1 MEEDHIEEAICIDE
15 DTEEPVHADTG
26 FDTLPQNHHPR
37 KLPNIPRNPEIY
49 EPSPGIFKYI
59 RKENR
64 TAILPK
70 VGSDDSVGN
79 CSGFGGV
86 SFGNSEVEAGDE
98 VNDESKN
105 CFVAKGISDE
115 MSVELECYDE
125 AAHIVC
131 MSQQIEPEV
140 FRRRKATSRDNRTF
154 AKPASVATKVISF
167 QESKESSSS
176 NPQNLYRP
184 PKLDDRN
191 IGGLHPQSQSVSS
204 AEIQKF
210 IPEDS
215 DDIAALKS
223 KLNRAM
229 QLYTLQRRQLVK
241 LSGRVKSLT
250 RKNQRLSEQAQASN
264 SNTNQPSPCLA
275 TDTKYVILFENLIRP
290 EAMKTI
296 MTAIATA
303 DKS

>member
-1 MEEDHIEEAICIDE
+1 MEGDRIEEAICIGE
-15 DTEEPVHADTG
+15 DPEEPVQADTG
-26 FDTLPQNHHPR
+26 LDTLPQNHHPR

-64 TAILPK
+64 TAILAK
-70 VGSDDSVGN
+70 DVSDDSVGN
-79 CSGFGGV
+79 CSSLGGI
-86 SFGNSEVEAGDE
+86 SFDTSEGVAANE
-98 VNDESKN
+98 VNESKN
-105 CFVAKGISDE
+105 SFVAKGISDE

-140 FRRRKATSRDNRTF
+140 FKRRKVASRDNRTF
-154 AKPASVATKVISF
+154 AKPASVATKVINF
-167 QESKESSSS
+167 QEPKESSSS

-184 PKLDDRN
+184 PKLEDRN
-191 IGGLHPQSQSVSS
+191 ISGQHLPSQSAGS

-210 IPEDS
+210 MPEDS
-215 DDIAALKS
+215 DDFTALKS

-229 QLYTLQRRQLVK
+229 QLYTLQRRQLIK

-250 RKNQRLSEQAQASN
+250 RKNQRLSEQAQAST
-264 SNTNQPSPCLA
+264 SSINQPSPCLA

-296 MTAIATA
+296 MNAIATA